1 MVRCFTV
8 VAALLAMSPY
18 QAGILK
24 WRQQKEAELKADGG
38 WLTVTGLFWLKEG
51 ENRVEGAPGVFVLHN
66 GKARFRAETGV
77 IDFHEGKAWF
87 RVEKGGVTEMTP
99 EASITAGDLTFSV
112 IERSGRY
119 GVRLKDKNSKLR
131 AEFHGMR
138 WFPVR
143 ESYRVQARFVSYE
156 QPKSVTVPNILGGTY
171 QHLSPGYAVF
181 TLDGRELRLEPVV
194 EDKELFFIFRD
205 LTAGKE
211 TYGSGRFLYAAM
223 PHDGKVELD
232 FNKAENPPCA
242 FTPYAT
248 CPLPPKQ
255 NILSVRIE
263 AGEMANKL
271 KHVPQ

>member
-1 MVRCFTV
+1 MLRCLTTV
-8 VAALLAMSPY
+8 ATFLAMSPY
-18 QAGILK
+18 QAGIVK
-24 WRQQKEAELKADGG
+24 WREQKETELKADGG

-51 ENRVEGAPGVFVLHN
+51 ENRVERAPGVFVLHD
-66 GKARFRAETGV
+66 GKARFRADTGT
-77 IDFHEGKAWF
+77 I
-87 RVEKGGVTEMTP
+87 TEMGP
-99 EASITAGDLTFSV
+99 DASITAGDLTFSV

-119 GVRLKDKNSKLR
+119 GVRLKNKNSKLR
-131 AEFHGMR
+131 AEFRGQH

-156 QPKSVTVPNILGGTY
+156 KPKSMTVPNILGDTY
-171 QHLSPGYAVF
+171 QLSSPGYAVF
-181 TLDGRELRLEPVV
+181 TLDGRDLRLEPVV

-205 LTAGKE
+205 MTAGKE
-211 TYGSGRFLYAAM
+211 TYGSGRFLYAEL

-255 NILSVRIE
+255 NILPVRVE
-263 AGEMANKL
+263 AGELAPA
-271 KHVPQ
+271 HSVH

>member
-1 MVRCFTV
+1 MTRCLTA
-8 VAALLAMSPY
+8 VAALLAMSSY

-24 WRQQKEAELKADGG
+24 WREQKETELKADGG

-51 ENRVEGAPGVFVLHN
+51 ENRVAGAPGVFELHA
-66 GKARFRAETGV
+66 GKALFRADTGST
-77 IDFHEGKAWF
+77 
-87 RVEKGGVTEMTP
+87 TEMTP
-99 EASITAGDLTFSV
+99 EAFITAGDLTFSV

-119 GVRLKDKNSKLR
+119 AVRLKDKNSKLR
-131 AEFHGMR
+131 VEFRGQR

-156 QPKSVTVPNILGGTY
+156 HPKTMAVPNILGSTY
-171 QHLSPGYAVF
+171 QFPSPGYAVF
-181 TLDGRELRLEPVV
+181 KLDGRELRLDPVV

-211 TYGSGRFLYAAM
+211 TYEAGRFLYAQL
-223 PHDGKVELD
+223 PRDGKVELD

-248 CPLPPKQ
+248 CPLPPRQ
-255 NILSVRIE
+255 NILAVWIE
-263 AGEMANKL
+263 AGELTNKL
-271 KHVPQ
+271 KHIPQ

>member
-1 MVRCFTV
+1 V
-8 VAALLAMSPY
+8 ALLAMSPY
-18 QAGILK
+18 QAGIVK

-51 ENRVEGAPGVFVLHN
+51 ENRVERAPGVFELHE
-66 GKARFRAETGV
+66 GKTRFRADTGA
-77 IDFHEGKAWF
+77 I
-87 RVEKGGVTEMTP
+87 TEMGP
-99 EASITAGDLTFSV
+99 EASVAAGDLSFSV

-131 AEFHGMR
+131 ADFSGQS

-156 QPKSVTVPNILGGTY
+156 QQKFMAVPNILGDTL
-171 QHLSPGYAVF
+171 QLPSPGYAAF
-181 TLDGRELRLEPVV
+181 KLDGREFRLDPVI
-194 EDKELFFIFRD
+194 EDKELFFVFRD

-211 TYGSGRFLYAAM
+211 TYPAGRFLYTEL
-223 PHDGKVELD
+223 PHDGRVELD

-242 FTPYAT
+242 FTAYAT
-248 CPLPPKQ
+248 CPLPPRQ
-255 NILSVRIE
+255 NILTVRIE

-271 KHVPQ
+271 KHIPQ

>member
-1 MVRCFTV
+1 MLRCLTA

-18 QAGILK
+18 QAGIVK
-24 WRQQKEAELKADGG
+24 WREQKETELKADGG
-38 WLTVTGLFWLKEG
+38 WLTVTGLFWLKQG
-51 ENRVEGAPGVFVLHN
+51 ENRVEGAPGVFVLHE
-66 GKARFRAETGV
+66 GKARFRADTGA
-77 IDFHEGKAWF
+77 I
-87 RVEKGGVTEMTP
+87 TEMTP

-131 AEFHGMR
+131 AEFHGQR

-156 QPKSVTVPNILGGTY
+156 QSKSMTVPNMLGGTY
-171 QHLSPGYAVF
+171 QLPSPGYVVF
-181 TLDGRELRLEPVV
+181 TLEGRELRLEPVV

-211 TYGSGRFLYAAM
+211 TYGSGRFLYADL

-255 NILSVRIE
+255 NILPVRIE

-271 KHVPQ
+271 KHIPQ

>member
-1 MVRCFTV
+1 MLRCLTTV
-8 VAALLAMSPY
+8 VALLAMSPY
-18 QAGILK
+18 QAGIVK
-24 WRQQKEAELKADGG
+24 WREQKETELKADGG

-51 ENRVEGAPGVFVLHN
+51 ENRVEGAPGVFVLHE
-66 GKARFRAETGV
+66 GKTRFRADTAA
-77 IDFHEGKAWF
+77 I
-87 RVEKGGVTEMTP
+87 TEMGP
-99 EASITAGDLTFSV
+99 DASITAGALTFSV

-131 AEFHGMR
+131 AEFRGQS

-143 ESYRVQARFVSYE
+143 PSYRIQARFMSYKE
-156 QPKSVTVPNILGGTY
+156 PQTMAVPNILKSTY
-171 QHLSPGYAVF
+171 QLPSPGYAVF
-181 TLDGRELRLEPVV
+181 KLNGHEFRLEPVS
-194 EDKELFFIFRD
+194 EDKQLFFIFRD

-211 TYGSGRFLYAAM
+211 TYGSGRFLYTEL

-242 FTPYAT
+242 FTDFAT

-255 NILSVRIE
+255 NMLSVRIE

>member
-1 MVRCFTV
+1 MLRCLIT
-8 VAALLAMSPY
+8 VAAWLAMSSY
-18 QAGILK
+18 QAGIVK
-24 WRQQKEAELKADGG
+24 WRQQKETELKADGG

-51 ENRVEGAPGVFVLHN
+51 DNRVEGAPGVFELHE
-66 GKARFRAETGV
+66 GKARFRADTG
-77 IDFHEGKAWF
+77 A
-87 RVEKGGVTEMTP
+87 VTEMGP
-99 EASITAGDLTFSV
+99 ENAITAGDLTFSV

-131 AEFHGMR
+131 KEFRGQR
-138 WFPVR
+138 WFPPR

-156 QPKSVTVPNILGGTY
+156 KPTMMTVPNILGSTF
-171 QHLSPGYAVF
+171 QLPSPGYAVF
-181 TLDGRELRLEPVV
+181 ALDGRELRLEPVI

-205 LTAGKE
+205 QTAGKE
-211 TYGSGRFLYAAM
+211 TYGSGRFLYSEL

-255 NILSVRIE
+255 NILAIRVE
-263 AGEMANKL
+263 AGELAPA
-271 KHVPQ
+271 HSIH

>member
-1 MVRCFTV
+1 MLRCLIT
-8 VAALLAMSPY
+8 VAAWLAMSSY
-18 QAGILK
+18 QAGIVK
-24 WRQQKEAELKADGG
+24 WRQEKETALKADGG

-51 ENRVEGAPGVFVLHN
+51 DNRVEGAPGVFELHE
-66 GKARFRAETGV
+66 GKARFRAVTGA
-77 IDFHEGKAWF
+77 I
-87 RVEKGGVTEMTP
+87 TEMGP
-99 EASITAGDLTFSV
+99 ENSITAGDLTFSV

-131 AEFHGMR
+131 AEFRGQR
-138 WFPVR
+138 WFPAR

-156 QPKSVTVPNILGGTY
+156 KPKMMTVPNILGSTF
-171 QHLSPGYAVF
+171 QLPSPGYAVF
-181 TLDGRELRLEPVV
+181 TLNGRELRLEPVV

-205 LTAGKE
+205 QTAGKE
-211 TYGSGRFLYAAM
+211 TYGSGRFLYSEL

-255 NILSVRIE
+255 NILAIRVE
-263 AGEMANKL
+263 AGELAPA
-271 KHVPQ
+271 HSIH